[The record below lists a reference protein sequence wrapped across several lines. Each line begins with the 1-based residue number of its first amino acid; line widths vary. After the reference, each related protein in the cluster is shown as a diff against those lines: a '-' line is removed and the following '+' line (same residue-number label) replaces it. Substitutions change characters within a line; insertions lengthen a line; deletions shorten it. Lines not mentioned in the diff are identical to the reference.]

1 MIGADIFGKGMNCM
15 DERSAWNR
23 FYETGK
29 IKDYLIY
36 REASCGRDDKRNG
49 VMLNETGNGGY
60 CTVGNE
66 DGKRQMSSYHTDKG

>member
-1 MIGADIFGKGMNCM
+1 MIGADIFGEGMNCM

-49 VMLNETGNGGY
+49 VMLNDYGRERDSSVGGN
-60 CTVGNE
+60 C
-66 DGKRQMSSYHTDKG
+66 GKRQEAPYDTY